1 MPVLW
6 RCVGNADSSVAV
18 EDVAMNAGMLMRML
32 ALAMIW
38 GGSFL
43 FMRVAVPE
51 FGTGFTAAG
60 RIALSAMVL
69 LAFLRWQGLAL
80 DWRGRWRAYA
90 WIGALSAGVPFVLFA
105 FMAHHLP
112 AGYSAVLNATVPL
125 FAVLLGWHLQ
135 RRRPSVSKLAGVVVG
150 LAGVVTIAR
159 FGTVTLS
166 AMTLLAFVAGLLAAA
181 LYALGAAELRRLFNG
196 SDPVVTATGSQL
208 AAALLLSP
216 LLVANLPTQL
226 PALAPS
232 LALAALGL
240 VCTAIAFVVYFRL
253 LRDAGPERA
262 TTVTFLVPVFAQ
274 VWGAVFLHE
283 PVTAAVVTGLGLV
296 LLAVMLV
303 FEKLRWPQRRRV
315 VLAAAALAPCS
326 GKEC

>member
-1 MPVLW
+1 MTP
-6 RCVGNADSSVAV
+6 
-18 EDVAMNAGMLMRML
+18 AMMLRML

-60 RIALSAMVL
+60 RITLSALVL
-69 LAFLRWQGLAL
+69 LAVAGLQGLSLNWRAH
-80 DWRGRWRAYA
+80 WRGYVWL
-90 WIGALSAGVPFVLFA
+90 GALSAAVPFVLFA
-105 FMAHHLP
+105 HMAKHLP

-125 FAVLLGWHLQ
+125 FAVLLGWYLQ
-135 RRRPSVSKLAGVVVG
+135 RKRPSWSKLAGVVVG

-159 FGTVTLS
+159 FGTVTLT
-166 AMTLLAFVAGLLAAA
+166 AATFLAFVAGLAAAA
-181 LYALGAAELRRLFNG
+181 LYALGAAELRRLF
-196 SDPVVTATGSQL
+196 SSSEPVVVATGSQVG
-208 AAALLLSP
+208 AAVLLSP
-216 LLVANLPTQL
+216 LLLANVPLQA

-232 LALAALGL
+232 LALVALGL

-253 LRDAGPERA
+253 LKEAGPERA

-274 VWGAVFLHE
+274 IWGALFLHE
-283 PVTAAVVTGLGLV
+283 PITAASLCGLGLV

-303 FEKLRWPQRRRV
+303 FEKLRWPRRRAPM
-315 VLAAAALAPCS
+315 AAAAVALSPCS
-326 GKEC
+326 GRCAD